1 MRKFLLF
8 FFISFSVF
16 SQSEYPQDY
25 FRSPLDINIVLA
37 GTFAELRSNH
47 FHSGLDIKTKRV
59 EGLKVYG
66 IADGYV
72 SRIKIAHFGYG
83 KALYVTHPNGYTSV
97 YAHLQKFNPEIEK
110 YIKAKQYDKESFEI
124 EIFPTAEELKI
135 TKGDVIAYSGN
146 TGSSSGP
153 HLHFE
158 IRDNA
163 ERPINPMLFG
173 LDVKDTTKPI
183 ISNVYAYPIGANSH
197 INGSNKKQNLRVIPQ
212 KNGDYKI
219 EELKAF
225 GTIGFAI
232 ATVDKQDLAANKN
245 GVYNISTYY
254 NGNQNLEIDFRRFS
268 FAETK
273 HLNRLIDY
281 SHFKENKERLQKLF
295 IEENNPLSIYNNLMD
310 NGYIK
315 INDTTSSVYKAII
328 TDFKGNETNLDIAIK
343 GENKLPNDSKE
354 EIITQHYIQ
363 HDLEAELEEE
373 KFKVNFYKDTFY
385 DSFFIDFSVNN
396 DTLTLHKPTIPLRKS
411 FTISYDISNYKEEDL
426 KQLYIA
432 RLIGWNN
439 WPSYAS
445 TKRKENVLSTYTKD
459 LGTYV
464 LARDT
469 IAPTIK
475 AVNFKNGSWLS
486 KYRYLKVK
494 IDDKGTGIS
503 NYRATVNGKWIL
515 MEYNYKNKTLTHDF
529 NDAVV
534 TETKNK
540 LKVIVTDN
548 VGNSTTFETT
558 FFLGNK

>member
-1 MRKFLLF
+1 MRKFLLLF
-8 FFISFSVF
+8 LLSYSVF
-16 SQSEYPQDY
+16 SQNEYPQDY

-47 FHSGLDIKTKRV
+47 FHSGLDIKTKQM

-83 KALYVTHPNGYTSV
+83 KALYITHPNGYTSV
-97 YAHLQKFNPEIEK
+97 YAHLQKFSPSIEK
-110 YIKAKQYDKESFEI
+110 YIKDKQYEKESFEI
-124 EIFPTAEELKI
+124 EVFPTPEELKI
-135 TKGDVIAYSGN
+135 TKGEIIAYSGN

-173 LDVKDTTKPI
+173 VDVKDTTKPI
-183 ISNVYAYPIGANSH
+183 VSNVYAYPIGDNSH
-197 INGSNKKQNLRVIPQ
+197 VNGSNKKQKLRVIPQ

-219 EELKAF
+219 EDLKAF
-225 GTIGFAI
+225 GTIGFAVQ
-232 ATVDKQDLAANKN
+232 TVDRQDLAANKN
-245 GVYNISTYY
+245 GVYNISTFF
-254 NGNQNLEIDFRRFS
+254 NGIQNFEIDFKRFS
-268 FAETK
+268 FEETK

-281 SHFKENKERLQKLF
+281 SHFKSDKQRLQKLF
-295 IEENNPLSIYNNLMD
+295 IEENNPLSLYD
-310 NGYIK
+310 NIIDSGYIT
-315 INDTTSSVYKAII
+315 ISDSTASVYKAKIS
-328 TDFKGNETNLDIAIK
+328 DFKGNETNIDIAIK
-343 GENKLPNDSKE
+343 GDVKSPNDVE
-354 EIITQHYIQ
+354 ERVTTQHYIQ
-363 HDLEAELEEE
+363 HDLEAELEQD

-396 DTLTLHKPTIPLRKS
+396 DTLTLHKPVLPVKKS
-411 FTISYDISNYKEEDL
+411 FTISYDISDYNEEDL

-432 RLIGWNN
+432 ELIGWKK
-439 WPSYAS
+439 WPSYS
-445 TKRKENVLSTYTKD
+445 TTKRKGNTLSTYTKD

-475 AVNFKNGSWLS
+475 AVNFKDGGWLS

-494 IDDKGTGIS
+494 INDIGTGIS
-503 NYRATVNGKWIL
+503 NYRATVNGKWVL
-515 MEYNYKNKTLTHDF
+515 MEYNYKNKILTYDF
-529 NDAVV
+529 NDAAV

-548 VGNSTTFETT
+548 VGNNTTFETT
-558 FFLGNK
+558 FFRK

>member
-1 MRKFLLF
+1 MHKFLLF
-8 FFISFSVF
+8 FLLSASVF

-47 FHSGLDIKTKRV
+47 FHSGLDIKTKQI
-59 EGLKVYG
+59 EGLKIYG

-97 YAHLQKFNPEIEK
+97 YAHLQKFSPSIEK

-124 EIFPTAEELKI
+124 EVFPTSEDLKI
-135 TKGDVIAYSGN
+135 TKGEIIAYSGN

-173 LDVKDTTKPI
+173 VDVLDTTKPI
-183 ISNVYAYPIGANSH
+183 VSNVYAYPIGANSH
-197 INGSNKKQNLRVIPQ
+197 VNGSNKKQKLRVIPQ

-219 EELKAF
+219 EDLKAF
-225 GTIGFAI
+225 GTIGFAVQ
-232 ATVDKQDLAANKN
+232 TVDRQDLAANKN
-245 GVYNISTYY
+245 GVYNISTYF
-254 NGNQNLEIDFRRFS
+254 NGVQNFEIDFKRFS

-281 SHFKENKERLQKLF
+281 SHFKAEKQRLQKLF
-295 IEENNPLSIYNNLMD
+295 IEENNPLSLYNNIID
-310 NGYIK
+310 SGYIT
-315 INDTTSSVYKAII
+315 IYDSTASVYKAKIS
-328 TDFKGNETNLDIAIK
+328 DFKGNVTNLDFTIR
-343 GENKLPNDSKE
+343 GDDKLPDDVE
-354 EIITQHYIQ
+354 EELTTQHYIQ
-363 HDLEAELEEE
+363 HDLEAKLEQD
-373 KFKVNFYKDTFY
+373 KFKVSFYKDTFY
-385 DSFFIDFSVNN
+385 DSFFIDFSVKN
-396 DTLTLHKPTIPLRKS
+396 DTLTLHKPVLPVKKS
-411 FTISYDISNYKEEDL
+411 FTISYDISNFNEADL

-432 RLIGWNN
+432 ELIGWND
-439 WPSYAS
+439 WPSYS
-445 TKRKENVLSTYTKD
+445 PTKRKGNTLSTYTKD

-475 AVNFKNGSWLS
+475 AVNFKDGSWLS
-486 KYRYLKVK
+486 KYRYLKIK
-494 IDDKGTGIS
+494 IDDEGTGVS

-515 MEYNYKNKTLTHDF
+515 MEYNYKKDMLTYDF

-558 FFLGNK
+558 FFRK

>member
-8 FFISFSVF
+8 FLLSYSVL
-16 SQSEYPQDY
+16 SQNQYPQDY

-47 FHSGLDIKTKRV
+47 FHSGLDIKTKQI

-97 YAHLQKFNPEIEK
+97 YAHLQKFSPKIED
-110 YIKAKQYDKESFEI
+110 YIKAKQYEKESFEI
-124 EIFPTAEELKI
+124 EVFPTPEELKI
-135 TKGDVIAYSGN
+135 TKSELIAYSGN

-173 LDVKDTTKPI
+173 VDVKDTTKPT
-183 ISNVYAYPIGANSH
+183 ISNVYAYPVGPTSH
-197 INGSNKKQNLRVIPQ
+197 VNGSNKKQKLRVIPQ

-219 EELKAF
+219 EDLKAF
-225 GTIGFAI
+225 GTIGFAVETI
-232 ATVDKQDLAANKN
+232 DRQDLAANKN

-254 NGNQNLEIDFRRFS
+254 NGIQNFEIDFKRFS
-268 FAETK
+268 FEETK

-281 SHFKENKERLQKLF
+281 SHYKDKKQKLQKLF
-295 IEENNPLSIYNNLMD
+295 KEENNPLSLYD
-310 NGYIK
+310 NIIDSGYIT
-315 INDTTSSVYKAII
+315 IYDSTASVYKAKIS
-328 TDFKGNETNLDIAIK
+328 DFKGNETNLDITLK
-343 GENKLPNDSKE
+343 GDVKLPDDVE
-354 EIITQHYIQ
+354 EKVTTQHYIQ
-363 HDLEAELEEE
+363 HDLEAELEQDN
-373 KFKVNFYKDTFY
+373 FKVSFYKDTFY
-385 DSFFIDFSVNN
+385 DSFFIDFSVKN
-396 DTLTLHKPTIPLRKS
+396 DTLTLHKPVLPVKKS
-411 FTISYDISNYKEEDL
+411 FTISYDISNFKEEDL

-432 RLIGWNN
+432 ELIGWNN
-439 WPSYAS
+439 WPSYS
-445 TKRKENVLSTYTKD
+445 TTKRKGNTLSTYTKD

-469 IAPTIK
+469 VAPTIK
-475 AVNFKNGSWLS
+475 AVNFKDGSWLS

-494 IDDKGTGIS
+494 INDKGTGIS
-503 NYRATVNGKWIL
+503 NYRATINGQWVL
-515 MEYNYKNKTLTHDF
+515 MEYNYKNKILTYDF
-529 NDAVV
+529 NDAV
-534 TETKNK
+534 TIETKNK

-548 VGNSTTFETT
+548 VGNSTTFGTT
-558 FFLGNK
+558 FFRK

>member
-1 MRKFLLF
+1 MRKLFLF

-16 SQSEYPQDY
+16 SQNQYPQDY

-47 FHSGLDIKTKRV
+47 FHSGLDIKTKQI

-83 KALYVTHPNGYTSV
+83 KALYITHPNGYTSV
-97 YAHLQKFNPEIEK
+97 YAHLQKFSPKIEA
-110 YIKAKQYDKESFEI
+110 YIKAKQYNKESFEI
-124 EIFPTAEELKI
+124 EVFPTNEELKI
-135 TKGDVIAYSGN
+135 TKGEVIAYSGN

-173 LDVKDTTKPI
+173 IDVKDTTKPI
-183 ISNVYAYPIGANSH
+183 VSNFYAYPIGANSH
-197 INGSNKKQNLRVIPQ
+197 VNGSNKKQKLRVIPQ

-219 EELKAF
+219 EDLKAY
-225 GTIGFAI
+225 GTIGFAVETI
-232 ATVDKQDLAANKN
+232 DRQDLAANKN
-245 GVYNISTYY
+245 GVYNISTYL
-254 NGNQNLEIDFRRFS
+254 NGMQNFEIDFRRFS

-281 SHFKENKERLQKLF
+281 SHYKSEKQKLQKLF
-295 IEENNPLSIYNNLMD
+295 IEENNPLSLYNNIID
-310 NGYIK
+310 NGYIT
-315 INDTTSSVYKAII
+315 ILDSTASVYKTKIS
-328 TDFKGNETNLDIAIK
+328 DFKGNETNVDITIK
-343 GENKLPNDSKE
+343 GDVKIPDDVE
-354 EIITQHYIQ
+354 EKKTTQHYIQ
-363 HDLEAELEEE
+363 HDLEAELQQD

-385 DSFFIDFSVNN
+385 DSFFIDFNVKN
-396 DTLTLHKPTIPLRKS
+396 DTLTLHKPIIPVKKS
-411 FTISYDISNYKEEDL
+411 FTISYDISNFKEEDL

-432 RLIGWNN
+432 ELIGWNN
-439 WPSYAS
+439 WPSYS
-445 TKRKENVLSTYTKD
+445 PTKRKGNTLSTYTKD

-469 IAPTIK
+469 VAPTIK
-475 AVNFKNGSWLS
+475 PINFKDGSWLS

-494 IDDKGTGIS
+494 INDKGTGIS
-503 NYRATVNGKWIL
+503 NYRATINGKWIL
-515 MEYNYKNKTLTHDF
+515 MEYNYKKKTLTYDF
-529 NDAVV
+529 NDAVS

-558 FFLGNK
+558 FFRK